1 MKRRENCISANAY
14 TARLA
19 ATGDET
25 LSMQGAA
32 LDRAASVAMTDL
44 QKKDDALDSGCVE
57 AAAQL
62 FMFAAREMFCLM
74 QGDPDGKDV
83 HSKRA
88 HSGQCLIRRKEDH
101 TPGGVWVFFMDRW
114 NEISEMGELPLET
127 REAARRALKAME
139 HVNVEGN

>member
-1 MKRRENCISANAY
+1 MKRRENCIRANAY

-25 LSMQGAA
+25 LAMQGAA

-57 AAAQL
+57 AASQL
-62 FMFAAREMFCLM
+62 FVCAAREMFCLV
-74 QGDPDGKDV
+74 QGDPEGEDV

-101 TPGGVWVFFMDRW
+101 TPKDLWVFFKERW
-114 NEISEMGELPLET
+114 SEIAEIGGLPLET
-127 REAARRALKAME
+127 REAARGALEAME
-139 HVNVEGN
+139 QVSVGGK